1 MLCRLV
7 HLFMVMDKREVM
19 RRMEDRLE
27 GIELPAS
34 LIYQLVRFYYS
45 RNIYSRCIFYL
56 DQLQPQEESLRAD
69 LYRLAIDVENK
80 DFEQAI
86 PMLRHLLDQAP
97 ANPTLYKLAGDIHQF
112 NGNEEE
118 AASFHNLAKQINPFR
133 FDREPTD
140 AFGFEL

>member
-1 MLCRLV
+1 ELANPLYPEEEIKREFERLFTDEMETEIFNTSHEPEVLCRLV

-56 DQLQPQEESLRAD
+56 DQLQPQEESLRS
-69 LYRLAIDVENK
+69 
-80 DFEQAI
+80 
-86 PMLRHLLDQAP
+86 
-97 ANPTLYKLAGDIHQF
+97 
-112 NGNEEE
+112 EEHT
-118 AASFHNLAKQINPFR
+118 S
-133 FDREPTD
+133 
-140 AFGFEL
+140 